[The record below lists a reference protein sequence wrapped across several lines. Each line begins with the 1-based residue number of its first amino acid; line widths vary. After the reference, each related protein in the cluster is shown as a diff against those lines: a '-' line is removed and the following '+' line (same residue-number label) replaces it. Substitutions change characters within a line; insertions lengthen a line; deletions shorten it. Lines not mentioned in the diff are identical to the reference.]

1 MKKIL
6 VIHTNYQT
14 LGGEDV
20 AVDNEV
26 ELLKTNYKVETLYF
40 SNNINQYL
48 NQFISFIFNRNKK
61 SEKRLKEK
69 LNAFK
74 PDIVYIHNTWFKA
87 SLGIFKILENYPAK
101 VILKLHNFRYDCTR
115 SFNTNNHLRNALVCN
130 ACGLDKKSLGV
141 FNKYFQESFIKS
153 ALVNSYGKKYFKILQ
168 NYNLKIIVLT
178 EFHKNYLTNLIGKRD
193 IEVFP
198 NFINTNNNIKIKNKK
213 DYIIYAGR
221 ISKEKGVED
230 LVSTF
235 ISCNFDN
242 IELKIIGNGPLL
254 SNLKNQYNDSNI
266 KFLGEKT
273 NEEVLNIISEAKA
286 VVTATKLYEG
296 QPMLLC
302 EASSM
307 GIPSIFPKTGGVSE
321 YFPKDYKLSFNQ
333 FDYDDLKEKL
343 ELINKQETIVQ
354 IGKENLDFIST
365 YLNKEKLLNQFER
378 VLNEKQ

>member
-6 VIHTNYQT
+6 VIHTNYQS

-26 ELLKTNYKVETLYF
+26 EFLKENYEVETLYF
-40 SNNINQYL
+40 SNNINQYFS
-48 NQFISFIFNRNKK
+48 QFISFISNRNKV
-61 SEKRLKEK
+61 SEKRLKKILSE
-69 LNAFK
+69 FK
-74 PDIVYIHNTWFKA
+74 PDIVYVHNTWFKA
-87 SLGIFKILENYPAK
+87 SLGIFKILKKHPVK

-115 SFNTNNHLRNALVCN
+115 SFNTNIHLRNASVCN
-130 ACGLDKKSLGV
+130 ACGLDRKSLGF
-141 FNKYFQESFIKS
+141 FNKYYKESFIKS
-153 ALVNSYGKKYFKILQ
+153 VFINSYGRKYFKILQ
-168 NYNLKIIVLT
+168 NYNLKIFVLT
-178 EFHKNYLTNLIGKRD
+178 DFHKNYLTNLIGERD

-198 NFINTNNNIKIKNKK
+198 NFIDINKNKKIENTK

-230 LVSTF
+230 LISTF

-242 IELKIIGNGPLL
+242 IELKIVGNGPLL
-254 SNLKNQYNDSNI
+254 SNLKSKYNNLNI

-273 NEEVLNIISEAKA
+273 NEEVLTLISESKA

-307 GIPSIFPKTGGVSE
+307 GIPSIFPRTGGVSE
-321 YFPKDYKLSFNQ
+321 YFPKDYKLSYNQ
-333 FDYDDLKEKL
+333 FDYGDLKKKL
-343 ELINKQETIVQ
+343 ELIKKQELIVET
-354 IGKENLDFIST
+354 GKENFDFISS
-365 YLNKEKLLNQFER
+365 YLNKQKLLDQFQR
-378 VLNEKQ
+378 VSDEG